1 MSMQRAYSIIEIKA
15 IDEEKRIIT
24 GMATTPSPDRGDDIV
39 EPKGA
44 VFKLPIP
51 FLWQHNH
58 DQPVGH
64 VISATVTDKGI
75 PVTIQVE
82 STDEPGP
89 LKDLLD
95 MAWQSIKMKLV
106 RGLSIGFAPI
116 ESANIDGTWGRRYMK
131 WEWLELSAVTIPM
144 NADASIQ
151 SIKSIDKKQRA
162 ASGQDAAR
170 VVRLK
175 PLPGASGKTKG
186 APAHTTP
193 KPQEGE
199 DMNVQDQIK
208 QYQCARAEKAAQME
222 AIMAKSA
229 ETGETLDAQQSDEY
243 DGLAA
248 EIETIDKHLSRLRTM
263 EKAQMSNAAPVTVV
277 DNSKPKAAEKAASTD
292 RDGRVITLQKP
303 LEKGIQFARLA
314 GVIAHTKGNFRDAMD
329 YAAARFP
336 EERGLK
342 DIISMF
348 ANHNYEDLTK
358 AAVAVG
364 TTAGTT
370 WAAPLVQYNQM
381 AEEFIEFLRPQ
392 TIIGQI
398 PNLRRVP
405 FNIAVPRQA
414 GGGSASWVGESVTTP
429 VTALALDQVTLRWA
443 KLSTIAV
450 ISQELARFSQP
461 SAETL
466 IRDQLAKA
474 IIQQMDLDFVNP
486 ANAGTANVKPA
497 SITNG
502 VTAVASGGV
511 TEAAVRSDIL
521 ALFAPFIAAN
531 LSPVNGVWIMSA
543 TTALALSL
551 MVNALGQPSFP
562 GITMAG
568 GKFWGLPAVVSE
580 SVGNIVILANAQDI
594 MLADDGQVTVD
605 SSSEASLQMDSAPD
619 NPATATTVMVS
630 LWQNN
635 LLGIRAERYINWV
648 KARAASVQYLSGV
661 AWGTP
666 ETP

>member
-1 MSMQRAYSIIEIKA
+1 MSKQRAYSAIEIKA
-15 IDEEKRIIT
+15 VDEEKRILT
-24 GMATTPSPDRGDDIV
+24 GIATTPSPDRGDDIV
-39 EPKGA
+39 EPGGA

-64 VISATVTDKGI
+64 VIGAAVTDKGI
-75 PVTIQVE
+75 EVTIQVA
-82 STDEPGP
+82 STDEPGV
-89 LKDLLD
+89 LQDLLN
-95 MAWQSIKMKLV
+95 MAWQSIKKRLV
-106 RGLSIGFAPI
+106 RGLSIGFAPL
-116 ESANIDGTWGRRYMK
+116 ESANIDGTWGRRFIK

-151 SIKSIDKKQRA
+151 TIKSIDAKQRA

-175 PLPGASGKTKG
+175 SLPGASGNTKG
-186 APAHTTP
+186 IPARTIP

-199 DMNVQDQIK
+199 NMNVNVQDQIK
-208 QYQCARAEKAAQME
+208 QYQRTRAEKAAVME
-222 AIMAKSA
+222 GIMTKSA
-229 ETGETLDAQQSDEY
+229 DSGETLDAQQSDEY
-243 DGLAA
+243 DGLAG
-248 EIETIDKHLSRLRTM
+248 EIETIDKHLARLRTM
-263 EKAQMSNAAPVTVV
+263 EKAQAANAAPVTAVE
-277 DNSKPKAAEKAASTD
+277 NNKPNAAEKAADAD
-292 RDGRVITLQKP
+292 RGGRVITLPKP
-303 LEKGIQFARLA
+303 LAKGVSFARLA

-329 YAAARFP
+329 YADARFP

-342 DIISMF
+342 DIIGMF
-348 ANHNYEDLTK
+348 ANHNFEDLTK

-364 TTAGTT
+364 TTSGAT

-405 FNIAVPRQA
+405 FNISVPRMT
-414 GGGSASWVGESVTTP
+414 GGGSASWVGEGAPKP
-429 VTALALDQVTLRWA
+429 VTAAAFDQVTLRWT
-443 KLSTIAV
+443 KLATIAV
-450 ISQELARFSQP
+450 ISEELARFSQP
-461 SAETL
+461 SAEIL

-474 IIQQMDLDFVNP
+474 IIQQGDLDFVNP
-486 ANAGTANVKPA
+486 ANAGTPNVKPA

-502 VTAVASGGV
+502 VTAVVSGGV
-511 TEAAVRSDIL
+511 TEAAVRADVR

-551 MVNALGQPSFP
+551 MVNALGQPSYP

-568 GKFWGLPAVVSE
+568 GTFWGLPVVVSE

-594 MLADDGQVTVD
+594 MLADDGQVTID
-605 SSSEASLQMDSAPD
+605 SSREASLQMDSAPD
-619 NPATATTVMVS
+619 SPALATTVFVS

-635 LLGIRAERYINWV
+635 LLGLRAERYINWI

-661 AWGTP
+661 AWGA
-666 ETP
+666 